1 MPRLSLAAALTLFA
15 APAFA
20 ESWTVDCASN
30 SPGPWPDSMFCNEAK
45 MLGFTPGAP
54 NANITL
60 KLSAPSSHCSDISY
74 LINRLPGSSEPIAI
88 LERMHPGET
97 RKVKLGTG
105 WTDGENFLT
114 VTAVGHIGGCNTGQL
129 GSWGAI
135 TIFIPEQ

>member
-1 MPRLSLAAALTLFA
+1 MQRLAAIVALSFLA

-20 ESWTVDCASN
+20 ESWTVECASN

-45 MLGFTPGAP
+45 MLAFTPGAP
-54 NANITL
+54 EANITL
-60 KLSAPSSHCSDISY
+60 KISVPGTHCSDISY

-105 WTDGENFLT
+105 WNEGENYVT
-114 VTAVGHIGGCNTGQL
+114 VTAVGHVGGCNTGVL
-129 GSWGAI
+129 ASWGAI